1 MLTNNSPLKIYVNMI
16 NNRIIMKIKTR
27 YILELL
33 TPEKVLNL
41 EIIEVVIVHYN
52 VVNGLKMQDSRFD
65 LLLHI
70 RNLFNN

>member
-1 MLTNNSPLKIYVNMI
+1 MLTDNSPLKIYANMI
-16 NNRIIMKIKTR
+16 NNRIIMKIKAK

-33 TPEKVLNL
+33 TSEKVLNL

-65 LLLHI
+65 LLLYL
-70 RNLFNN
+70 RNLFDN